1 MVSIRRC
8 PSWNWWQTLVY
19 LGTVISVAIL
29 GLTSFYGVLR
39 YHVLDGWLLFA
50 HMFGAGAFTA
60 MLPLWALTWSPAHR
74 WIVPPATGGERPSS
88 RFFWLPKLTFW
99 LILAAGIVVTGTMLL
114 SMLPL
119 FGTEGLHQL
128 LDIHRYSGLI
138 VVIALLLHLY
148 GVALQRVRL
157 R

>member
-1 MVSIRRC
+1 M
-8 PSWNWWQTLVY
+8 
-19 LGTVISVAIL
+19 ISVAIL

-39 YHVLDGWLLFA
+39 FHVLDGWLLFA

-60 MLPLWALTWSPAHR
+60 MLPLWALTWSSAHQ
-74 WIVPPATGGERPSS
+74 WAKPQETQGEQQPSF
-88 RFFWLPKLTFW
+88 FFWLPKLTFW
-99 LILAAGIVVTGTMLL
+99 LILAGGIVVTGTMLL

-119 FGTEGLHQL
+119 FGTEGLHRL

-148 GVALQRVRL
+148 GVVLQRARL